1 MARRRKANRRRAK
14 QAQTQEP
21 SWWSKQSDTV
31 QHGVCAAA
39 LLVLALVF
47 YGPALFSGNEL
58 VGSDT
63 RHWRAAAQSM
73 LEYRDETGE
82 EPLWASNVFAG
93 MPGYVISP
101 PPMVPQLDYL
111 PRWIRQFAWPVSH
124 FVFLLFGT
132 YLLVWFLWRDKLAA
146 LLAACAFGLTT
157 YLPVILVAG
166 HNTKFVA
173 LCYAPWLLLAFAYVL
188 RRPGLLSG
196 ALFAIALSIQLR
208 AGHVQITYYIVW
220 IAVIWWFA
228 EGIGAWRARK
238 AGEFTRSTATLL
250 VGAAAALLM
259 VAELYLPTWEYKPYS
274 IRGMA
279 SGGAAG
285 GLDWAYAMSWSQ
297 GPAELV
303 TLLVAD
309 AFGGSALYWGPK
321 PFTGGPHYVGGAV
334 LLLAAIA
341 VWRVRTA
348 TVRALGAAVVLM
360 VLFSMGRHLE
370 VLNRPMFEHFPLF
383 DSFRVPET
391 WLIAVA
397 LALAVLAANGLA
409 YVVRQGRQMEA
420 RSAAWKSARK
430 AAGLLVLF
438 VVLLL
443 AGRSAIFS
451 FVGEGEEAQVRQLVA
466 NQTQR
471 SPEDPQVVRT
481 AEELVRDRLVE
492 PRKEAFTADAA
503 RTLIVLLSA
512 SLLLALFARG
522 RLPAWIMQAGLV
534 LLVAVDLGGVGRRYF
549 GEDQLARAGTLESPI
564 SAYDVDRYIVA
575 ESERAGGSGHF
586 RVLSLEQRDQTQNGR
601 PSYFH
606 ESLGG
611 YSGAKLRLYQDFLE
625 NILTD
630 PATGL
635 PTQNALDML
644 NTRYVIA
651 AGPIPGLWEVYRGEQ
666 TGLLV
671 LENPSALPR
680 AYLVGETEI
689 IPDAE
694 EAWVRL
700 RSASFEPGRTA
711 VLHVPLEMEIAP
723 IDSASTASAV
733 LLRHGPREMAWQV
746 QTDAARLLVISEV
759 YYPAGW
765 KASIGGVDTPIVRA
779 NHLLRAV
786 HVPAGAHEV
795 VLRFDPR
802 SYAVSAAVSAA
813 STAVVYLVLLGLLG
827 AKWYRRR
834 SRSASPASK

>member
-1 MARRRKANRRRAK
+1 MARRRKGKGRKAK
-14 QAQTQEP
+14 LAQVQGP
-21 SWWSKQSDTV
+21 SWWAKQPEGV

-39 LLVLALVF
+39 LVALALVF
-47 YGPALFSGNEL
+47 YGPALFSGEEL

-63 RHWRAAAQSM
+63 RQWRAAAQSM
-73 LEYRDETGE
+73 LEYREETGE
-82 EPLWASNVFAG
+82 EPLWATNVFAG

-101 PPMVPQLDYL
+101 SPLVPQLDYL
-111 PRWIRQFAWPVSH
+111 PRWVRKFAWPVSH

-146 LLAACAFGLTT
+146 LLGACAFGLTT

-173 LCYAPWLLLAFAYVL
+173 LCFAPWLLLAFAYAL

-208 AGHVQITYYIVW
+208 AGHVQITYYLVW
-220 IAVIWWFA
+220 MAAIWWLA
-228 EGIGAWRARK
+228 EGIGAWRAKK
-238 AGEFTRSTATLL
+238 AGEFARSTATLL

-279 SGGAAG
+279 SGGGAG

-297 GPAELV
+297 GPAELL

-341 VWRVRTA
+341 VWKVRAA
-348 TVRALGAAVVLM
+348 TVRALGAAAFLM

-397 LALAVLAANGLA
+397 LVLAVLAANGLV
-409 YVVRQGRQMEA
+409 YIVQNERQMEA
-420 RSAAWKSARK
+420 RSDSWKSARK
-430 AAGLLVLF
+430 AAGVLVLF

-443 AGRSAIFS
+443 AGGSAMFS
-451 FVGEGEEAQVRQLVA
+451 FVSEGEEAQVRQLVA
-466 NQTQR
+466 SQSQR
-471 SPEDPQVVRT
+471 SPDDPQVVR
-481 AEELVRDRLVE
+481 AADDLLRDRLVE
-492 PRKEAFTADAA
+492 PRKEAFREDAV

-512 SLLLALFARG
+512 SLLLALFGRG
-522 RLPAWIMQAGLV
+522 RLPAWITQAGLV

-601 PSYFH
+601 PSFFH

-630 PATGL
+630 PTTGL
-635 PTQNALDML
+635 PNQNALDML
-644 NTRYVIA
+644 NTRFVIA
-651 AGPIPGLWEVYRGEQ
+651 PGSIPGLREVHRGEQ

-671 LENPSALPR
+671 LENPRALPR
-680 AYLVGETEI
+680 AYFVGEIEI

-694 EAWVRL
+694 EAWERL
-700 RSASFEPGRTA
+700 RSAAFEPGRTA
-711 VLHVPLEMEIAP
+711 VLHAPLDMEIAP

-746 QTDAARLLVISEV
+746 QTDGARLLVISEV

-765 KASIGGVDTPIVRA
+765 TASIDGAETPVLRA

-802 SYAVSAAVSAA
+802 SYAVSSAFSAA
-813 STAVVYLVLLGLLG
+813 STAVAYLVLLGLLG